1 MTVKYDDR
9 EAVAHGK
16 ITTKPLRE
24 RPGAPSW
31 ALKLI
36 MAITGIIFGL
46 FVFVHM
52 IGNLKIFLPDTDGV
66 NHLNEYAAFL
76 REFGEPMLP
85 YGSFLWAFR
94 IVLLVCLVAHV
105 YSAFALQGRAHKS
118 RGKFRRSGLMGGLNS
133 FSARTMLIT
142 GIVLLAFIIF
152 HLLDLTIGAGVAP
165 SSFEHGEA
173 YQNVI
178 ASFSR
183 PGVVVWYIIAQLA
196 LLLHLSH
203 GLWTATSDL
212 GITGKRW
219 RKVLLFLSG
228 LLPLLVVVGNIF
240 IPVAVLTGLVS

>member
-1 MTVKYDDR
+1 MAVKYDDR

-85 YGSFLWAFR
+85 SGSFLWAFR
-94 IVLLVCLVAHV
+94 IVLLSKGAHTSPVA
-105 YSAFALQGRAHKS
+105 
-118 RGKFRRSGLMGGLNS
+118 
-133 FSARTMLIT
+133 
-142 GIVLLAFIIF
+142 
-152 HLLDLTIGAGVAP
+152 
-165 SSFEHGEA
+165 SSVVRDSWA
-173 YQNVI
+173 DSI
-178 ASFSR
+178 ASPHGRCSSPASCCCCSLFSTF
-183 PGVVVWYIIAQLA
+183 
-196 LLLHLSH
+196 
-203 GLWTATSDL
+203 WT
-212 GITGKRW
+212 
-219 RKVLLFLSG
+219 
-228 LLPLLVVVGNIF
+228 
-240 IPVAVLTGLVS
+240 